1 MIGIEP
7 FMLNHYLQGADMFM
21 KTIII
26 IFSAITTFATIGCA
40 SSRQLWSQDGFSHEQ
55 SVTALSEC
63 KYQIG
68 LKQIPETQ
76 QEELLKH
83 CMQGKGYRLN
93 DY

>member
-1 MIGIEP
+1 
-7 FMLNHYLQGADMFM
+7 M

-26 IFSAITTFATIGCA
+26 IFSAITTVATIGCA
-40 SSRQLWSQDGFSHEQ
+40 SSGQLWSQDGFSHEQ

>member
-1 MIGIEP
+1 MIDIEP
-7 FMLNHYLQGADMFM
+7 FMLNHLFQGAGMFA
-21 KTIII
+21 KSFII
-26 IFSAITTFATIGCA
+26 IFSAITTFATMGCA

-55 SVTALSEC
+55 STTALSEC

-83 CMQGKGYRLN
+83 CMQGKGYRLS